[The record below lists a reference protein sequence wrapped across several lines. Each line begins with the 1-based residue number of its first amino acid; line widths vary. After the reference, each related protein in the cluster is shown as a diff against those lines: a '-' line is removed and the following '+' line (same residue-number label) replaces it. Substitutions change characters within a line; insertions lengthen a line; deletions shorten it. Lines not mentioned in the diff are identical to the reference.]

1 MAIDPFTVLY
11 FPTFYFKKGG
21 SKPKYFIPIY
31 LENNK
36 LVVAS
41 LPTSQDFIPDDIKV
55 SGCMEYPEKCISCY
69 LFPNGKEL
77 CDDTGF
83 SFPLDTFIYLDEID
97 DYDLK
102 TFESVYPVEG
112 IDYHILGSIKPI
124 IKEELLNC
132 IKNSSR
138 VKRKI
143 KKLIFPQ

>member
-1 MAIDPFTVLY
+1 
-11 FPTFYFKKGG
+11 
-21 SKPKYFIPIY
+21 
-31 LENNK
+31 
-36 LVVAS
+36 
-41 LPTSQDFIPDDIKV
+41 
-55 SGCMEYPEKCISCY
+55 MEYPERCISCY

-143 KKLIFPQ
+143 KKLIFP